1 MKLGRRILRGWIVKS
16 SSMNSVAHDSYT
28 VANEPSQSVAMGISQ
43 DRIPLDIR
51 DETTNRREHMMCLA
65 GLFSTLLVQ
74 FAPAHLAAAHI
85 VRMEAGHQNKLISL
99 LRKRG
104 VRGGLRADVSA
115 ILGLYNR
122 GDNMLVARMSVK
134 RGEAILTFARIVMRH
149 RELYYWA
156 LQPDIGDRTT
166 YFFLTNG
173 SFNLV
178 ARGVE
183 LKDDKAAVLP
193 AERTETLFAEVT
205 KSWIAILDES

>member
-1 MKLGRRILRGWIVKS
+1 M
-16 SSMNSVAHDSYT
+16 SVAHDSYT
-28 VANEPSQSVAMGISQ
+28 VANEHSQSVPTTISQ
-43 DRIPLDIR
+43 DRISLNIR
-51 DETTNRREHMMCLA
+51 DETTNRREYMMCLA
-65 GLFSTLLVQ
+65 GLFSTLLAQ
-74 FAPAHLAAAHI
+74 LAPVPVAAAH
-85 VRMEAGHQNKLISL
+85 VVKMESGHQNKLISL

-122 GDNMLVARMSVK
+122 GDNLLVARMSVK

-156 LQPDIGDRTT
+156 LLQPNIGDRTT

-173 SFNLV
+173 SFKLV

-183 LKDDKAAVLP
+183 LKNDKAAALP
-193 AERTETLFAEVT
+193 TERTEGLFAEVT
-205 KSWIAILDES
+205 KSWIAILNES